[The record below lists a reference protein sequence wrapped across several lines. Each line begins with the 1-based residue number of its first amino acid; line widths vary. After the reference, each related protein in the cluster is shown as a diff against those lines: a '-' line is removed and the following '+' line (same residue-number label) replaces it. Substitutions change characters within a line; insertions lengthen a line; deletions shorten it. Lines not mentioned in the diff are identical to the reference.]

1 MWLRL
6 AACAAFLVVPVAY
19 AQTGTAP
26 SSTLSLDDAIARVAT
41 THPDLRIFDGRR
53 QVLDANLA
61 SAALKPPMT
70 LGATIEN
77 TLGTGNYR
85 GFSEAELTVTLA
97 GVIERGGKLN
107 ARQALALANIDTL
120 APQREMARLDLLA
133 ETAQVLDWAHRE
145 FGDQRGALE
154 DGAEWDYDLQA
165 IAEVVTPQQ
174 LRYSEETGV
183 LGVQAGAEGAQRYT
197 LSLSLSGTPVFSAAL
212 REQFGLD

>member
-1 MWLRL
+1 M
-6 AACAAFLVVPVAY
+6 AAVLHY
-19 AQTGTAP
+19 
-26 SSTLSLDDAIARVAT
+26 LD
-41 THPDLRIFDGRR
+41 FD
-53 QVLDANLA
+53 
-61 SAALKPPMT
+61 
-70 LGATIEN
+70 
-77 TLGTGNYR
+77 Y
-85 GFSEAELTVTLA
+85 SEASDGNATWDAMASVTA
-97 GVIERGGKLN
+97 
-107 ARQALALANIDTL
+107 AQWSA
-120 APQREMARLDLLA
+120 LLA

-212 REQFGLD
+212 REQFGMD

>member
-19 AQTGTAP
+19 AQMGTTP

-97 GVIERGGKLN
+97 G
-107 ARQALALANIDTL
+107 
-120 APQREMARLDLLA
+120 
-133 ETAQVLDWAHRE
+133 
-145 FGDQRGALE
+145 
-154 DGAEWDYDLQA
+154 
-165 IAEVVTPQQ
+165 
-174 LRYSEETGV
+174 
-183 LGVQAGAEGAQRYT
+183 
-197 LSLSLSGTPVFSAAL
+197 
-212 REQFGLD
+212 